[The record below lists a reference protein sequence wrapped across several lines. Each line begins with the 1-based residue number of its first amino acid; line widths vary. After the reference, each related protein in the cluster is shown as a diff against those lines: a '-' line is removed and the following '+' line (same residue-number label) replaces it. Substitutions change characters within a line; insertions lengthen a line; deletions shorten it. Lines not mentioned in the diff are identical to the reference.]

1 MNRRRS
7 PRPIEDDT
15 NLTRVQDST
24 PPSMDLLCPDD
35 EAEIER
41 QWRQA
46 MDEGHPVSRRYLR
59 NKLRAEFGRA
69 ADHWEGGAV
78 LTYLTRHGSVP
89 VDRAVG
95 ELVAGRL

>member
-1 MNRRRS
+1 MSRRRS
-7 PRPIEDDT
+7 PRTEDD
-15 NLTRVQDST
+15 NQTRVMDQT
-24 PPSMDLLCPDD
+24 PPSIDLLCPDD

-69 ADHWEGGAV
+69 ADRWEGGAV
-78 LTYLTRHGSVP
+78 LTYLRRHGSVP

>member
-1 MNRRRS
+1 MSRRRS
-7 PRPIEDDT
+7 PRTEDD
-15 NLTRVQDST
+15 NQTRVMDQP
-24 PPSMDLLCPDD
+24 PPSIDLLCPDD

-41 QWRQA
+41 QWREA

-59 NKLRAEFGRA
+59 NKLRREFGRA